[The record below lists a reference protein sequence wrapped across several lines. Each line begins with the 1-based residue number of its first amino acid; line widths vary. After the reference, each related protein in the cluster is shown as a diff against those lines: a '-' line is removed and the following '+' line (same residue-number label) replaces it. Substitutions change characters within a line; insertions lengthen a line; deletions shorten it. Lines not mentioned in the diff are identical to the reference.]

1 MLGAESTWY
10 HPRGEIF
17 WRREWA
23 SLTQSHFEE
32 LPLAS
37 RAGRCAKLDEHNA
50 RGAREGQ
57 AGRVGARKG
66 QAGRVGAPN
75 REQGE
80 PRGVAWA

>member
-1 MLGAESTWY
+1 MSGAESTRY

-57 AGRVGARKG
+57 AGRVGA
-66 QAGRVGAPN
+66 PN